1 MPRYRIITLVDITRT
16 NAMKT
21 EPDQL
26 KILQQANFNSLRQA
40 IELRS
45 NVEWQR
51 DPEKRDGRLPP
62 PFEGRASHWIWEF
75 ENEREDLFL
84 KDGDQTLL
92 LKEDLQGVP
101 VITGLG
107 ETADISP
114 AAIQTLGKNIN
125 TWVEII

>member
-21 EPDQL
+21 EPAQL

-51 DPEKRDGRLPP
+51 DPYKQKGRLPG
-62 PFEGRASHWIWEF
+62 PFDGHAASWIWEF

-101 VITGLG
+101 VITGLE
-107 ETADISP
+107 ETAEISP